1 MSPTIPLN
9 PRELASLFNSLLSC
23 EAKPVFAV
31 GFSSSIFTIASEDKY
46 GVVETSEE
54 IKRQTACISLSA
66 IYWHVFS

>member
-1 MSPTIPLN
+1 V
-9 PRELASLFNSLLSC
+9 EFC
-23 EAKPVFAV
+23 
-31 GFSSSIFTIASEDKY
+31 SSIFTIASEDKY